1 MSQSNQLIRI
11 RLNWF
16 QKALLETS
24 STPQG
29 GFKQAW
35 TMQLMRSGTRCQL
48 PRGFVKG
55 RKKPIFVGG

>member
-24 STPQG
+24 STPKAG
-29 GFKQAW
+29 LSKQR

-55 RKKPIFVGG
+55 RKNRSLWG